1 MNNTEYKYIKSQSM
15 PKQKNEIGKSIASH
29 FKKHLADYVG
39 LMIVVILSCAG
50 IYHFFNLSKIDLN
63 VPLSYSGG
71 DSTLSL
77 VQARLIS
84 ETGGSIVNNSIG
96 APFGNNGY
104 DFTANNMHNFDN
116 IILKLCV
123 WIFKEPAISVNI
135 FYFSLF
141 IMIGAISFFVMR
153 QLKIRHLYA
162 VLGSLT
168 FVFMPFIFMR
178 GINHLV
184 LSAYQFVPLSI
195 LLCVWAYQEED
206 FLVINK
212 NFFKNIK
219 NIIAIISTILIANNG
234 IAYYAFFTCL
244 FLAIVMISK
253 TIKAGKINAAIK
265 PIILIGLICV
275 FTAINAI
282 PSYVYNLQNGAN
294 DIAVTRSTADAEI
307 YGLKI
312 AQLFLPVNGHG
323 IPFLEN
329 SINTYNAKMPFVNE
343 NKTSYLGA
351 LGIVGFLSLLLF
363 LFRKNKNKVASEN
376 ISKLEILS
384 EMNVFAVLFAV
395 VGGFSSI
402 FSLMVSE
409 VIRGH
414 NRISIFIAYIC
425 IIAVMIFLEEFTR
438 KFNKKIIYVVVI
450 AFCLF
455 GIWEQRPPGITSDY
469 PNISVVYKSDA
480 DFVQNIESQ
489 LPDRAMI
496 YQMPYHKTPEAGPVN
511 SMEDYQLYVGYIHS
525 KTLRWSYG
533 ATKGRDGDKWF
544 EAISNYPLEKR
555 IETISLAGYSG
566 IYIDRR
572 AYTVEDMNA
581 LEKSIE
587 DILGETPIYSEN
599 GVLEFF
605 NMLDYNKRLKSSYS
619 NDEYNKLS
627 KEVFII

>member
-1 MNNTEYKYIKSQSM
+1 LASYISLV
-15 PKQKNEIGKSIASH
+15 II
-29 FKKHLADYVG
+29 L
-39 LMIVVILSCAG
+39 ILSFAG

-77 VQARLIS
+77 VEARLIS
-84 ETGGSIVNNSIG
+84 ETGGTIVNNSIG

-104 DFTANNMHNFDN
+104 DFSANMMHNFDN

-141 IMIGAISFFVMR
+141 IMIGLISFFVMR
-153 QLKIRHLYA
+153 QLKIRHIYA
-162 VLGSLT
+162 ILGSLT
-168 FVFMPFIFMR
+168 FEFMPYIFMR

-195 LLCVWAYQEED
+195 LICVWAYREED
-206 FLVINK
+206 FLVLNK
-212 NFFKNIK
+212 NFFKNKK
-219 NIIAIISTILIANNG
+219 NIIALVSTILIANNG
-234 IAYYAFFTCL
+234 ISYYAFFTCL
-244 FLAIVMISK
+244 FLAIVMVSK
-253 TIKAGKINAAIK
+253 TIKTWNINSTIK
-265 PIILIGLICV
+265 PIILIGLICM

-282 PSYVYNLQNGAN
+282 PSYIYNLKNGTN
-294 DIAVTRSTADAEI
+294 NIAVTRSTADAEM

-312 AQLFLPVNGHG
+312 TQLILPVNGHG

-329 SINTYNAKMPFVNE
+329 GINTYNTKMPLVNE
-343 NKTSYLGA
+343 NRSSYLGV
-351 LGIVGFLSLLLF
+351 LGIVGFMSLLLF
-363 LFRKNKNKVASEN
+363 LFRKRNNNVTSDN

-384 EMNVFAVLFAV
+384 EMNVFAVLFATI
-395 VGGFSSI
+395 GGFSSI
-402 FSLMVSE
+402 FSIMVSE

-425 IIAVMIFLEEFTR
+425 IVAVMLFLEEFAG
-438 KFNKKIIYVVVI
+438 KFNKKVLYAIVI
-450 AFCLF
+450 AFCVF
-455 GIWEQRPPGITSDY
+455 GIWEQRPPNITGDY
-469 PNISVVYKSDA
+469 PSISAAYKSDA
-480 DFVQNIESQ
+480 DFIHNIESQ
-489 LPDRAMI
+489 LPSKAMI

-511 SMEDYQLYVGYIHS
+511 AMNDYQLYTGYIHS

-544 EAISNYPLEKR
+544 EAVSNYPLEKR
-555 IETISLAGYSG
+555 IKTISLAGYSG

-572 AYTVEDMNA
+572 AYTEGDITV

-587 DILGETPIYSEN
+587 NILGVAPIYSEN
-599 GVLEFF
+599 KLLEFF
-605 NMLDYNKRLKSSYS
+605 NMSDYNKKLKNSYS
-619 NDEYNKLS
+619 IEQYNKLS
-627 KEVFII
+627 KEVFVLPI

>member
-1 MNNTEYKYIKSQSM
+1 M
-15 PKQKNEIGKSIASH
+15 PKQKIEIGKSIKGH
-29 FKKHLADYVG
+29 FKKHLADYVS
-39 LMIVVILSCAG
+39 LIIVVVLSCAG
-50 IYHFFNLSKIDLN
+50 IYYFFHLSKIDLN
-63 VPLSYSGG
+63 IPLNYSGG

-77 VQARLIS
+77 VEARLIS
-84 ETGGSIVNNSIG
+84 ETGGTIVNNSIG

-104 DFTANNMHNFDN
+104 DFTANTMRNFDN

-141 IMIGAISFFVMR
+141 IMIGVISFFVMR
-153 QLKIRHLYA
+153 QLKIRHIYA
-162 VLGSLT
+162 ILGSLT
-168 FVFMPFIFMR
+168 FGFMPYIFMR

-184 LSAYQFVPLSI
+184 LSAYMFVPLSI
-195 LLCVWAYQEED
+195 LLCIWAFMEKD
-206 FLVINK
+206 FLVLNRNFLKNK
-212 NFFKNIK
+212 K

-244 FLAIVMISK
+244 FLAIVMVSK
-253 TIKAGKINAAIK
+253 TIKARKVSAMIK
-265 PIILIGLICV
+265 PIILIGLICI
-275 FTAINAI
+275 FTAVNAI
-282 PSYVYNLQNGAN
+282 PSYIYNKNNGAN
-294 DIAVTRSTADAEI
+294 EIAVTRSTADAEL

-312 AQLFLPVNGHG
+312 TQLLLPVNGHG
-323 IPFLEN
+323 IPFLED
-329 SINTYNAKMPFVNE
+329 SINTYNTKMPLVNE
-343 NKTSYLGA
+343 NKTSYLGV

-363 LFRKNKNKVASEN
+363 LFRKRKNNVESEN

-402 FSLMVSE
+402 FSMMVSE
-409 VIRGH
+409 MIRGH

-438 KFNKKIIYVVVI
+438 KFNKKIIYVIVI

-455 GIWEQRPPGITSDY
+455 GIWEQRPPGITGDHAT
-469 PNISVVYKSDA
+469 ISVEYKSDA
-480 DFVQNIESQ
+480 NFVQNIESQ

-511 SMEDYQLYVGYIHS
+511 AMQDYQLYMGYIHS
-525 KTLRWSYG
+525 ETLRWSYG

-544 EAISNYPLEKR
+544 EAVSNYPLEKR

-572 AYTVEDMNA
+572 AYLAEEINI
-581 LEKSIE
+581 LEKSIG
-587 DILGETPIYSEN
+587 DILGETPTYSNN

-605 NMLDYNKRLKSSYS
+605 NMSDYNNRLRSSYS
-619 NDEYNKLS
+619 SEEYSKLS
-627 KEVFII
+627 KEIFVIPK